1 MCANAQHFKRLKI
14 RIRELREA
22 ADAAELSRFFQD
34 RKGVIN
40 VEMNTD
46 LFTAIVTYDERETS
60 PEQILGA
67 LHNVRFSPEGSIVLD
82 DK

>member
-1 MCANAQHFKRLKI
+1 MCADAKHLKKLKI

-22 ADAAELSRFFQD
+22 ADAAELNRFLQD

-46 LFTAIVTYDERETS
+46 LFTAIITFDERETS
-60 PEQILGA
+60 PDQILGA
-67 LHNVRFSPEGSIVLD
+67 LHNVRFSPEGSVVLNG
-82 DK
+82 

>member
-1 MCANAQHFKRLKI
+1 MCANAEHFKKLKI

-22 ADAAELSRFFQD
+22 ADAAELNRFLQD

-46 LFTAIVTYDERETS
+46 LFTAIITFDERETS
-60 PEQILGA
+60 PDQILGA
-67 LHNVRFSPEGSIVLD
+67 LHNVRFSPEGSVVLNG
-82 DK
+82 

>member
-1 MCANAQHFKRLKI
+1 MCANAKHLKKLKI

-22 ADAAELSRFFQD
+22 ADAAELNRFLQD

-46 LFTAIVTYDERETS
+46 LFTAIITYDERETS
-60 PEQILGA
+60 PEQILAA
-67 LHNVRFSPEGSIVLD
+67 LHNVRFSPEGSIALNS
-82 DK
+82 